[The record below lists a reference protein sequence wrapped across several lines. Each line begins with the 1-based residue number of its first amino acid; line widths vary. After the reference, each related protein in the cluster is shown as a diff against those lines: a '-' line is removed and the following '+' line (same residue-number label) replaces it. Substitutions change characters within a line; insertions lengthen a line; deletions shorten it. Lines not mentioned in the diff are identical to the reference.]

1 MVDLYDTSKHNI
13 SSHIKNI
20 FIEGEVSEN
29 FNCQEI
35 LDSSKRRKQEC

>member
-20 FIEGEVSEN
+20 FNEWEVSDN
-29 FNCQEI
+29 LNCQEI

>member
-20 FIEGEVSEN
+20 FNEGEGSEN

>member
-20 FIEGEVSEN
+20 FNEREVSEN